1 LLLQINYNDFV
12 MKERNKTLG
21 NLLLRTK
28 TPFNIRLANY
38 LELSI
43 RFDCRQGGQL
53 QSK

>member
-1 LLLQINYNDFV
+1 

-43 RFDCRQGGQL
+43 DSISRQGGL

>member
-1 LLLQINYNDFV
+1 
-12 MKERNKTLG
+12 MKERNKTL

-43 RFDCRQGGQL
+43 DSISRQGGQL